1 MLSPDRLARIA
12 VDSLSPW
19 ERLAADLCVESPPE
33 LQEIEA
39 RLKEWRNAAC
49 EGDEVLFLERL
60 ARDGL
65 DTTGVRRLLSRI
77 KVPSDF
83 KLPEW
88 CNVLTQ
94 VLEATARLRD
104 AAVPSDAAKQF
115 LYLKP
120 LDPLPFEELFLP
132 FVEVAHA
139 LLAEGEASNL
149 PANVLNTFARDLL
162 QRLTEIAA
170 RVLAVEFRAF
180 LASRQFAGNAHA
192 GIEPG
197 ITSRAQYRR
206 FIVQACEDGWGPL
219 FEEYC
224 VMARLLATA
233 VAQWVGNVRE
243 FEKRLFND
251 LSEIERIFN
260 RQQPL
265 GGAIAVETGL
275 SDPHDGGRTVI
286 SVEFSSGL
294 KLIYKPRSLGLESAY
309 FDFVAWINRF
319 GALLPFRILKVL
331 DRGEYG
337 WVEYV
342 EHGSCASGEEI
353 RRYYRRTGNFLCLVY
368 ALNGSDFHYENLI
381 ADGEHPV
388 PIDLETIYH
397 HRTKLA
403 DDDGDDVD
411 EMAGRL
417 RLSVLATDLLPDP
430 VKVDHQYF
438 DISGLARSE
447 QEEGEA
453 ELIVW
458 KHINTDGMDYSYE
471 RQRPRPA
478 RNLPKLNGKVAVLN
492 DYTNIILQG
501 FEEVYRFLQEK
512 ADVLLDENGP
522 LRSMFAHDSRFIYR
536 STALYSLIL
545 RRSLHPAYVRDG
557 VDFGV
562 QFDVLARKLLKTPN
576 KPITWPVIQAEMA
589 SLWQL
594 DIPRFTARGDENALR
609 LGPGNPIVGCF
620 SNSAWNAARAKI
632 RGLNEADLRW
642 QLSLIVGSFDVR
654 SANLGTDPSI
664 ANASEEYGDIEPS
677 GRDELLNVAIGL
689 ANEIET
695 KAFRQS
701 NGELGWM
708 VLNYSP
714 AAERYTLQPMEN
726 DLYNGRAGVGL
737 FFAALEKI
745 LPGSSY
751 RALAHASLTPIQR
764 WIKLATDQELTEFGF
779 SGYAGLSSIA
789 YALTRAGEFLG
800 EDELIA
806 DARIA
811 ALRIRPDQIE
821 KDQSLDA
828 MNGSAGAI
836 LGLLACYAATGEP
849 KILARAIACGR
860 HLLQR
865 RKADKFG
872 FKTWPT
878 LDGCHLTGFS
888 HGAAGIAYALLQLY
902 KVTSDAEFF
911 DAAVEGIYFEDHALV
926 AEQNN
931 WPDYRHA
938 ATKLSQGPMFC
949 MAWCHGAPGIGL
961 GRIAALDIMDTREVQ
976 RDIQAA
982 LASTSSVNLLP
993 RDHLCCGNAGLMDT
1007 LCAAGER
1014 LPQGEWT
1021 RKALQLAARTI
1032 ARGNE
1037 RGGFNI
1043 AFENGFFN
1051 PSLFQGTA
1059 GVGYQLL
1066 RLADPTKIPSVL
1078 LLN

>member
-1 MLSPDRLARIA
+1 LLSPDRLARIA
-12 VDSLSPW
+12 VDSLSLW
-19 ERLAADLCVESPPE
+19 ERLAASPCVESPPE
-33 LQEIEA
+33 LQKIEE

-49 EGDEVLFLERL
+49 EDDEALFLERL

-65 DTTGVRRLLSRI
+65 DAASVRRLLGRI
-77 KVPSDF
+77 KVPSNF

-88 CNVLTQ
+88 CNVLNR
-94 VLEATARLRD
+94 VLEATPRLRD
-104 AAVPSDAAKQF
+104 AAVSSDAAKNF

-120 LDPLPFEELFLP
+120 RDPLPFEELFLP

-139 LLAEGEASNL
+139 LLAEGGASNL
-149 PANVLNTFARDLL
+149 PAKVLNTFARDLL

-180 LASRQFAGNAHA
+180 LACRQFAGNAHA

-206 FIVQACEDGWGPL
+206 FIAKIHEDGWGPL

-224 VMARLLATA
+224 VMARLLAAA

-251 LSEIERIFN
+251 LPEIERIFN
-260 RQQPL
+260 RQKPL

-294 KLIYKPRSLGLESAY
+294 KLIYKPRSLGLERAY
-309 FDFVAWINRF
+309 FDFAAWINRF

-331 DRGEYG
+331 ECGDYG

-342 EHGSCASGEEI
+342 EHRSCASDEEI

-397 HRTKLA
+397 HRAKIA
-403 DDDGDDVD
+403 GDDGDDAD

-430 VKVDHQYF
+430 VKVDDQYF
-438 DISGLARSE
+438 DISALARSE

-458 KHINTDGMDYSYE
+458 KHINTDGMDYSCE
-471 RQRPRPA
+471 RQRPQPA
-478 RNLPKLNGKVAVLN
+478 RNLPKLNGKIAVLN
-492 DYTNIILQG
+492 DYTNIILGG
-501 FEEVYRFLQEK
+501 FEEAYRFLQEK
-512 ADVLLDENGP
+512 ADLLLDENGP

-545 RRSLHPAYVRDG
+545 RRALYPAYVRDG

-562 QFDVLARKLLKTPN
+562 QFDILARKLLKTQN
-576 KPITWPVIQAEMA
+576 KPMTWPVIQAEMA

-609 LGPGNPIVGCF
+609 LGPGNLIAGCF
-620 SNSAWNAARAKI
+620 INSAWNAARAKI

-664 ANASEEYGDIEPS
+664 ADASEEYGEIEPL
-677 GRDELLNVAIGL
+677 GRDQLLNVAIEL

-701 NGELGWM
+701 NGEIGWM

-764 WIKLATDQELTEFGF
+764 WIRLATNEELTEFGI

-789 YALTRAGEFLG
+789 YALTRAGEFLCEG
-800 EDELIA
+800 ELIA

-821 KDQSLDA
+821 KDESLDA

-849 KILARAIACGR
+849 KILASANACGR

-865 RKADKFG
+865 RKLDKFG

-878 LDGCHLTGFS
+878 LDKCHLTGFS

-902 KVTSDAEFF
+902 KVTSDAEFYE
-911 DAAVEGIYFEDHALV
+911 AAVEGICFEGHALV
-926 AEQNN
+926 GEQNN
-931 WPDYRHA
+931 WPDYRRA
-938 ATKLSQGPMFC
+938 ATKFSQGPMFC

-961 GRIAALDIMDTREVQ
+961 GRIAALDVMDTREVQ

-1014 LPQGEWT
+1014 LPQGEWS

-1032 ARGNE
+1032 ARGNK
-1037 RGGFNI
+1037 RAGFSI
-1043 AFENGFFN
+1043 AFQNGFFN

-1066 RLADPTKIPSVL
+1066 RLADPMKIPSVL